1 VLILTTNE
9 ATAHQVGFSDRI
21 LDMFIPP
28 KTVEPRREIR
38 ESLTNLGV
46 FKGNGRETLRGYVTV
61 PIRGTDDVVIGIRD
75 YKIDRHAQGAS
86 IVMLGIEQLQGNG
99 LAAEDAENTEGMI
112 KLATHTVSG
121 TALAAGNLL
130 SGTALAAGNLLSG
143 TALAAGNLLSGTAL
157 AAGNLLSG
165 TALAAGNLLSGT
177 ALAAGNTLPLPHN
190 EPNASGLSLTEPTT
204 SASPSAEPNPRP
216 LSINDDVIVLDV
228 DDQRYR
234 IRGREKTRRPRLC
247 ESPCKSLVTRSCSLR
262 SYRTEAVLNL
272 FFDASSRR

>member
-46 FKGNGRETLRGYVTV
+46 FKGNGRETLRGHVTV

-112 KLATHTVSG
+112 KLATHTV
-121 TALAAGNLL
+121 